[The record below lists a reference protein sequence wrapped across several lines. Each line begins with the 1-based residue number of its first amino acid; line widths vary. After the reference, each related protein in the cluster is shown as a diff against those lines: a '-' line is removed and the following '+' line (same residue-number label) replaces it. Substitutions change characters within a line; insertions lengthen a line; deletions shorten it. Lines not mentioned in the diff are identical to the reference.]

1 MKKTNSSDV
10 DFVETTVQ
18 NLSHFPQY
26 ITVFITRVTG
36 LPLFTERE
44 LVFRIIRI
52 IHTVPCVAG
61 KYGKFNAFEG
71 KST

>member
-44 LVFRIIRI
+44 LVYYVYHSLYSRDTSLRA
-52 IHTVPCVAG
+52 V
-61 KYGKFNAFEG
+61 KY
-71 KST
+71 

>member
-36 LPLFTERE
+36 LPLFTERD
-44 LVFRIIRI
+44 LVQYPYSTGYGFRLQ
-52 IHTVPCVAG
+52 
-61 KYGKFNAFEG
+61 
-71 KST
+71 

>member
-44 LVFRIIRI
+44 LVIRKRGNSAL
-52 IHTVPCVAG
+52 TVLVH
-61 KYGKFNAFEG
+61 
-71 KST
+71 

>member
-44 LVFRIIRI
+44 LVLQSISFFLFFSYYR
-52 IHTVPCVAG
+52 
-61 KYGKFNAFEG
+61 Y
-71 KST
+71 

>member
-44 LVFRIIRI
+44 LVINNRCYRNDLFR
-52 IHTVPCVAG
+52 
-61 KYGKFNAFEG
+61 
-71 KST
+71 

>member
-44 LVFRIIRI
+44 LVYTGK
-52 IHTVPCVAG
+52 TVLRECLVRLSTTKA
-61 KYGKFNAFEG
+61 KVYG
-71 KST
+71 